1 MKKLLALFVTSLI
14 LLTSMSD
21 CKKNIDLNL
30 VGGVEDILISVD
42 INGLPYETTELK
54 INPMYLPT
62 DYKLKYIK
70 YTETADSVGYEL
82 CDDPDYCGK
91 EDAKDALDLYFSIR
105 ISLRGQ
111 LSFGEWY
118 ELDLN
123 NSTFLV
129 HRDVGKSMYKITK
142 GMMKITDP
150 ETEFGYYGEFWFNAV
165 NKEDENDVIVAKNGR
180 FEKLRLG
187 RW

>member
-14 LLTSMSD
+14 VLTSMSD
-21 CKKNIDLNL
+21 CKKNIDRCLT
-30 VGGVEDILISVD
+30 GDVEDILISVD
-42 INGLPYETTELK
+42 INGLPYETTKFE
-54 INPMYLPT
+54 ISSMFLPT
-62 DYKLKYIK
+62 YYKLKYIK
-70 YTETADSVGYEL
+70 YNEAADSVGYEL
-82 CDDPDYCGK
+82 CDDPDYCGE

-129 HRDVGKSMYKITK
+129 HRDVGKSKYKITK

-165 NKEDENDVIVAKNGR
+165 NEEDENDVIVAKNGR